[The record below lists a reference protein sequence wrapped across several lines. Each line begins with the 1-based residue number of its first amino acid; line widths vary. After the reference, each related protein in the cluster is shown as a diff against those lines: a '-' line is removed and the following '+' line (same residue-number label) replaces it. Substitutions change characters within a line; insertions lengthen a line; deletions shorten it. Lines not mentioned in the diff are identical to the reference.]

1 VLVLRWKNDA
11 TGRLCWTAADPQ
23 ELPGAQ
29 LRDGTINVTP
39 DGAQLIIHAAF
50 VAGLVPWEK

>member
-1 VLVLRWKNDA
+1 MMPRVVFAGRQLILKNF
-11 TGRLCWTAADPQ
+11 
-23 ELPGAQ
+23 PGAQ